1 MRTIERILSKLDSYL
16 YTIKRDTKKGWY
28 VLEIGIPASW
38 TYKSNSK
45 VECKELGGNEKSVLV
60 QINPLEDDVSVDSLL
75 EFAVQVVNNNKKIE
89 KMREDF
95 ELKMSDIKVKLEEEY
110 ETFEDEIENIGDNL
124 FDKEEKDTKTKKVEV
139 KEETE

>member
-1 MRTIERILSKLDSYL
+1 MRTVERILSKLDSYL
-16 YTIKRDTKKGWY
+16 YTIKRDTKNGWY

-45 VECKELGGNEKSVLV
+45 IECKELGGNKKSVLV
-60 QINPLEDDVSVDSLL
+60 QINPIEDDVPVDTLL
-75 EFAVQVVNNNKKIE
+75 DFAIQLVNNNKKIE

-95 ELKMSDIKVKLEEEY
+95 ELKMKDIKVQLNEEY
-110 ETFEDEIENIGDNL
+110 EKFENEIENIEDNL
-124 FDKEEKDTKTKKVEV
+124 FDKENTKPKNVEV